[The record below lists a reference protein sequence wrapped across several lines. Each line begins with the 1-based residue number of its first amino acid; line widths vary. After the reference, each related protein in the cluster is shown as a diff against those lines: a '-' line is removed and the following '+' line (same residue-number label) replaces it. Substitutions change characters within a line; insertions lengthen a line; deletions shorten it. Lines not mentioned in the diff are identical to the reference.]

1 MERIPTVEPATAS
14 GLPIQA
20 LTPALPMTSAG
31 AAREIASPVS
41 SSLSDITSPYMIGI
55 PASKRHLRATD
66 ESPVPLMT
74 MNNSLSTVAAAHKV
88 SKVLG
93 SSGFHTNW
101 KSSIM
106 RPLIPPAAFHFCT
119 KTSQRSNKCFVV
131 KVSGIEIPMARMASR
146 SEIAT
151 PILMVSA
158 VTPISDAVRSSVTGA
173 SVEGAS
179 VAVEGASVT
188 IDSLSLPPHA
198 ATMSAELART
208 ASIKRDFFIL
218 LPLGVRLNIGPFGD
232 DKKKLAE
239 NERVSDGPSETPD

>member
-1 MERIPTVEPATAS
+1 
-14 GLPIQA
+14 
-20 LTPALPMTSAG
+20 MTSAG

-55 PASKRHLRATD
+55 PASNRHLRATD
-66 ESPVPLMT
+66 ERPVPLMT

-93 SSGFHTNW
+93 SSGFQTNW

-173 SVEGAS
+173 SVDGAS
-179 VAVEGASVT
+179 VEGASVT
-188 IDSLSLPPHA
+188 SVPPSLPPHA

>member
-1 MERIPTVEPATAS
+1 MERTPTVEPATAS

-173 SVEGAS
+173 SVDGAS
-179 VAVEGASVT
+179 VEGASVT
-188 IDSLSLPPHA
+188 SVPPSLPPHA

>member
-1 MERIPTVEPATAS
+1 
-14 GLPIQA
+14 
-20 LTPALPMTSAG
+20 MTSAG

-173 SVEGAS
+173 SVDGAS
-179 VAVEGASVT
+179 VEGASVT
-188 IDSLSLPPHA
+188 SVPPSLPPHA

>member
-1 MERIPTVEPATAS
+1 
-14 GLPIQA
+14 
-20 LTPALPMTSAG
+20 MTSAG

-55 PASKRHLRATD
+55 PASNRHLRATD
-66 ESPVPLMT
+66 ERPVPLMT

-173 SVEGAS
+173 SVDGAS
-179 VAVEGASVT
+179 VEGASVT
-188 IDSLSLPPHA
+188 SVPPSLPPHA